1 LPVRD
6 LQTFPILIDMTPDLL
21 FWLAFYLALGTVG
34 GFAAG
39 LLGIGGGMLFVPLL
53 TWLFEAQ
60 GFARE
65 SLVHL
70 ALGTSLTV
78 IVFTSISSA
87 RTHHAKGN
95 VDWSIVRGIAPGIVL
110 GGLVGGWL
118 ARQLNTT
125 VLASVFAVFVSYSA
139 LQMFL
144 NAKPKPTR
152 QLPGALG
159 LFGVGSF
166 ISGLSQLVGAGG
178 GFLSVPFM
186 TWCNVNMHRAVGT
199 SAALGLPIAVMGAL
213 MFFVV
218 GRGASGLPPGSL
230 GFIYLPAFLGILV
243 PAVLMAPVGARLA
256 SRLPVATLKRVF
268 AGFLFVLVAKRV
280 HSAFLH

>member
-1 LPVRD
+1 
-6 LQTFPILIDMTPDLL
+6 MTSDLL
-21 FWLAFYLALGTVG
+21 VWLPAYLALGLVG
-34 GFAAG
+34 GFASG

-60 GFARE
+60 GFAGA
-65 SLVHL
+65 SVVHL
-70 ALGTSLTV
+70 ALGTSLAI

-87 RTHHAKGN
+87 RTHHGKGN
-95 VDWSIVRGIAPGIVL
+95 VDWSIVRGIAPGILL
-110 GGLVGGWL
+110 GGLIGGWL
-118 ARQLNTT
+118 ARQMSTAA
-125 VLASVFAVFVSYSA
+125 LASVFAVFVSYSA
-139 LQMFL
+139 VQMFL

-159 LFGVGSF
+159 LFGVGTF

-213 MFFVV
+213 MFFLG
-218 GRGASGLPPGSL
+218 GRSVSGLPAHSL
-230 GFIYLPAFLGILV
+230 GFIYLPAFVAVLATG
-243 PAVLMAPVGARLA
+243 VLMAPVGARLA
-256 SRLPVATLKRVF
+256 SRLPVSTLKRVF
-268 AGFLFVLVAKRV
+268 AGFLFVLAIKML
-280 HSAFLH
+280 HSALVH

>member
-1 LPVRD
+1 MFLMTSD
-6 LQTFPILIDMTPDLL
+6 LFV
-21 FWLAFYLALGTVG
+21 WLAAYAALGVVG

-60 GFARE
+60 GFARA

-70 ALGTSLTV
+70 ALGTSLAI

-95 VDWSIVRGIAPGIVL
+95 VDWAIVRGIAPGIVL
-110 GGLVGGWL
+110 GGVIGGWL
-118 ARQLNTT
+118 ARQLSTT
-125 VLASVFAVFVSYSA
+125 VLASVFAVFVTYSA
-139 LQMFL
+139 VQMFL
-144 NAKPKPTR
+144 NAKPRPTR
-152 QLPGALG
+152 QLPGVWG
-159 LFGVGSF
+159 LFGVGTL

-213 MFFVV
+213 MFFVN
-218 GRGASGLPPGSL
+218 GRQVSGLPEGSL
-230 GFIYLPAFLGILV
+230 GFIYLPAFLAILL
-243 PAVLMAPVGARLA
+243 PGVLMAPVGARLA

-268 AGFLFVLVAKRV
+268 AGFLFVLAAKML
-280 HSAFLH
+280 HSALLT

>member
-1 LPVRD
+1 MSVDFLHWLP
-6 LQTFPILIDMTPDLL
+6 
-21 FWLAFYLALGTVG
+21 AYLALGVAG

-60 GFARE
+60 GFARA
-65 SLVHL
+65 SLVHM
-70 ALGTSLTV
+70 ALGTSLAI

-95 VDWSIVRGIAPGIVL
+95 VDWAIVRGIAPGILL

-118 ARQLNTT
+118 AKQLSTT
-125 VLASVFAVFVSYSA
+125 ALAMLFAVFVSYSA

-159 LFGVGSF
+159 LAGVGTA
-166 ISGLSQLVGAGG
+166 ISALSQLVGAGG

-199 SAALGLPIAVMGAL
+199 SAALGLPIAIMGAV
-213 MFFVV
+213 MFFIG
-218 GRGASGLPPGSL
+218 GRGTVDLPAGSL
-230 GFIYLPAFLGILV
+230 GFIYLPAFLGVLI
-243 PAVLMAPVGARLA
+243 PGVLMAPVGARLA
-256 SRLPVATLKRVF
+256 ARLPVATLKRVF
-268 AGFLFVLVAKRV
+268 AAFLFVLAAKML
-280 HSAFLH
+280 HSAWLT